1 MENAAWLDGGEQRV
15 WRGFLR
21 MNAWIYDELEKDLRD
36 RTGLS
41 LVEYGILVHLSEAPG
56 RRMRMRVLADS
67 VIVSKSRL
75 SHQVARLERDGYV
88 RREHCDDDRRG
99 LWAVLEDEG
108 AAVLDRAAPGHAV
121 RVRSLVFDKLSGEQV
136 RQLAAVIDALEGDE
150 AVSRGQDSV

>member
-1 MENAAWLDGGEQRV
+1 MENTAWLDGGQQRV

-21 MNAWIYDELEKDLRD
+21 MNSWIYDELEKDLRS

-41 LVEYGILVHLSEAPG
+41 LVEYGILVHLSEAPD

-99 LWAVLEDEG
+99 LWAVLEDAG
-108 AAVLDRAAPGHAV
+108 ARVLDTAAPGHAS
-121 RVRSLVFDKLSGEQV
+121 RVHSLVFDKLTAEQV
-136 RQLAAVIDALEGDE
+136 EQLASVVDALQGDE
-150 AVSRGQDSV
+150 AGPRGPDSP